1 MKTIILVDDDVT
13 NTTLLKMLLE
23 MEGYQTFS
31 CKSLE
36 EARSAASKKADA
48 FIVDCH
54 LARGANGLTLLR
66 EIRAGETA
74 VPPHTVVIMASGDHR
89 LKAESL
95 ASGAN
100 RFMLKPYSPNTLV
113 TELSHLLSEREHSG

>member
-36 EARSAASKKADA
+36 EARSAASKKSGCIYCGLSFSQGRQWID
-48 FIVDCH
+48 FI
-54 LARGANGLTLLR
+54 T
-66 EIRAGETA
+66 
-74 VPPHTVVIMASGDHR
+74 
-89 LKAESL
+89 
-95 ASGAN
+95 
-100 RFMLKPYSPNTLV
+100 
-113 TELSHLLSEREHSG
+113 